1 MGFLR
6 NMFTQSCV
14 MFQKYFPNTG
24 NQIKIESNI
33 FNLKRCKKD
42 HLPFMR
48 LTAHYHPSVSKRR
61 FLSFLPS
68 LLCYKNDA
76 LESYYQNCWNY
87 YIHSESNKLL
97 EINSYEVCFEI
108 QATIVKYFR
117 ETNP

>member
-1 MGFLR
+1 
-6 NMFTQSCV
+6 
-14 MFQKYFPNTG
+14 
-24 NQIKIESNI
+24 
-33 FNLKRCKKD
+33 
-42 HLPFMR
+42 MR